1 MYGPLER
8 HTFIQTNQKSPNKS
22 WAIKYI
28 CDYSL
33 DRTNIISPLFS
44 KLILHIPNKALDECS
59 GSAYF

>member
-1 MYGPLER
+1 M
-8 HTFIQTNQKSPNKS
+8 
-22 WAIKYI
+22 